1 MARPKEF
8 KEIILDIEDGIATLT
23 LHRPD
28 NMNAFTGTMMYEIIV
43 AFDITDANDDVK
55 AVIVTGHG
63 DRAFCAG
70 ADLSA
75 GAKTFDYD
83 ARAGDGEKGR
93 TESVDIQRD
102 TVLAAAVG
110 AAYVFDRDDG
120 GTPGA
125 LNSPRR

>member
-23 LHRPD
+23 LHRPN
-28 NMNAFTGTMMYEIIV
+28 NMNAFTGVMMLEMIE
-43 AFDITDANDDVK
+43 AFDITDKDDNVK
-55 AVIVTGHG
+55 VVIVTGHG

-83 ARAGDGEKGR
+83 ARAAG
-93 TESVDIQRD
+93 
-102 TVLAAAVG
+102 
-110 AAYVFDRDDG
+110 
-120 GTPGA
+120 
-125 LNSPRR
+125 